1 MADKPMNPM
10 TEALVSQMSRRRFLR
25 AAGVGGAALAAA
37 ACGAGGGTSTN
48 PTASGTP
55 TPSSQPDKSDTEKVV
70 NWSTWVSYIDTNDD
84 TGERPSLARF
94 EQETGIKVTYT
105 EDVND
110 NNDFYAK
117 VRAQLEQGR
126 DIGRDI
132 VVLTDWMAALWISR
146 GFALPFNN
154 NGADIANKGNL
165 LTALQEPAFDP
176 GRRHTMPWQSGF
188 AGLGYNKALLK
199 EATGKSEMKSVSDLW
214 DPALKGKVTILSEM
228 RDSIGVVMLS
238 QGNDCSNFTDD
249 EFNQAADEIQQQLD
263 SGQIRQ
269 VTGNDYLTA
278 LENGDVIAVIG
289 WSGDVA
295 ALGGDFEFRIP
306 ESGGTIWTDNM
317 LIPAMAA
324 HQKNAEKVI
333 DFYYDPA
340 NAAEVA
346 AYVQYVCPVD
356 GAKEEIA
363 KIDPSLVE
371 NQLIFPDEETLSQVS
386 LFMTLTP
393 EQQNQYDQAFLQLI
407 GA

>member
-37 ACGAGGGTSTN
+37 ACGAGGGSTS
-48 PTASGTP
+48 PSASGTP
-55 TPSSQPDKSDTEKVV
+55 TPSSQPDRSDAEKVA
-70 NWSTWVSYIDTNDD
+70 NWSTWVAYIDTDD
-84 TGERPSLARF
+84 ESGERPSLARF
-94 EQETGIKVTYT
+94 EEETGIKVTYT

-154 NGADIANKGNL
+154 GGADIANKGNL

-176 GRRHTMPWQSGF
+176 GRLHTMPWQSGF
-188 AGLGYNKALLK
+188 AGLGYNRTLLK

-214 DPALKGKVTILSEM
+214 DPGLKGKVTILSEM

-238 QGNDCSNFTDD
+238 QGNDPSSFTDD
-249 EFNQAADEIQQQLD
+249 EFNEAADEIQKQLD

-324 HQKNAEKVI
+324 HQKNAEKII

-346 AYVQYVCPVD
+346 AYVQYVCPVE

>member
-1 MADKPMNPM
+1 
-10 TEALVSQMSRRRFLR
+10 
-25 AAGVGGAALAAA
+25 
-37 ACGAGGGTSTN
+37 
-48 PTASGTP
+48 
-55 TPSSQPDKSDTEKVV
+55 
-70 NWSTWVSYIDTNDD
+70 VSYIDTNDD